1 MKKYR
6 SWKNECS
13 DSIYI
18 FLCVYDI
25 LSSILIQLGDY
36 GGNIMNCM
44 VIQEKATAFLAKEN
58 IINILHKYG
67 IPTIVGSYRMQIMTW
82 NDLDFYMSLSD
93 FDIDHYYGLVKEL
106 INVLKPI
113 RFDGIC
119 NPEKKL
125 FFIGME
131 VLYDEERWNID
142 IWWKNESEIADSVS
156 YANDL
161 ILQMQL
167 HPELKD
173 AVIRIKQELINR
185 KQYGFDKGKVH
196 YHSNEIYDAVF
207 RKGILTEDQFLS
219 QKGELL

>member
-1 MKKYR
+1 
-6 SWKNECS
+6 
-13 DSIYI
+13 
-18 FLCVYDI
+18 
-25 LSSILIQLGDY
+25 
-36 GGNIMNCM
+36 MNCM
-44 VIQEKATAFLAKEN
+44 SIQEKADVFLAKKN
-58 IINILHKYG
+58 IRNILHKYG
-67 IPTIVGSYRMQIMTW
+67 DPTIVGSYRMQIMTW
-82 NDLDFYMSLSD
+82 NDLDFYMSLTD
-93 FDIDHYYGLVKEL
+93 FDIDHYYGLVREL

-119 NPEKKL
+119 NPDKKL

-131 VLYDEERWNID
+131 ILHDEERWNID
-142 IWWKNESEIADSVS
+142 IWWKNEREIADSVS
-156 YANDL
+156 YANEL

-173 AVIRIKQELINR
+173 AVISIKQGLINR

-207 RKGILTEDQFLS
+207 GKGILTEDQFLS